1 MEYEQPSGF
10 HLLLYRVISLGRVGP
25 ISATVGGHRGMA
37 HPTISAKE
45 DTDGKGE
52 DVHEQ
57 AMMGRKS
64 ATL

>member
-1 MEYEQPSGF
+1 
-10 HLLLYRVISLGRVGP
+10 
-25 ISATVGGHRGMA
+25 VGGHRGMA